1 MTSSSKLLAERERS
15 EPSNSPTTKVQP
27 PCYLKKKFIRLSGKG
42 QSSTKVYIFHND
54 HCLAI
59 VHILSPG
66 ENMVPIINC
75 IAQKWETPTLL
86 VTPTNFMMLWDIAT
100 QDVF

>member
-1 MTSSSKLLAERERS
+1 MTSSSKLLAEREASPLTRQRS
-15 EPSNSPTTKVQP
+15 KFSLLVV
-27 PCYLKKKFIRLSGKG
+27 LKKKFIRLSGKG